1 MGQIVAERSALA
13 DFLDE
18 LPSLLLQYKQM
29 EYAQEERALERE
41 ERKASVAQQILIK
54 EYYDKK
60 DEIRT
65 TEKVF
70 DQYDN
75 LKPSDISSGGGAT
88 DLMSIVDKQNN
99 IDMNA
104 ITQNLNALGT
114 YQSELESSLGQLKG
128 QAQTLKEMQMGFAGP
143 EGVLQQHEYEAFQEH
158 ALKALEEGG
167 LGWSTTA
174 GADVEYYKK
183 DPTTR
188 QLQAMQIS
196 ERMKSD
202 HEKAGGGDYSI
213 FQHMMT
219 LGESEDLEDLAD
231 RLEIKDEAG
240 KTIHRPSEK
249 SLMLLQNMI
258 LQTNFEDFVT
268 GIETY
273 PSDRGGDELRADI
286 GSNFNLARLYSNISR
301 NMKAIQTLDTEL
313 AGINETPLETELNQF
328 TSNISGVTNKQALFG
343 LYDQFTTGLDPSQHE
358 QFFNAMEAELGGIDL
373 GASYM
378 EFKGIAGGGD
388 TIAIPDIE
396 IDGALRSLEQGFTL
410 TEMDD
415 RLINPFKDRIEP
427 DRDYYL
433 DDQLEQFL
441 QEEGIQ

>member
-128 QAQTLKEMQMGFAGP
+128 QAQTLKEMQMDFAGANR
-143 EGVLQQHEYEAFQEH
+143 VLEPHEYEAFQEH

-258 LQTNFEDFVT
+258 L
-268 GIETY
+268 I
-273 PSDRGGDELRADI
+273 
-286 GSNFNLARLYSNISR
+286 
-301 NMKAIQTLDTEL
+301 IQLST
-313 AGINETPLETELNQF
+313 
-328 TSNISGVTNKQALFG
+328 V
-343 LYDQFTTGLDPSQHE
+343 
-358 QFFNAMEAELGGIDL
+358 
-373 GASYM
+373 
-378 EFKGIAGGGD
+378 
-388 TIAIPDIE
+388 
-396 IDGALRSLEQGFTL
+396 
-410 TEMDD
+410 
-415 RLINPFKDRIEP
+415 
-427 DRDYYL
+427 
-433 DDQLEQFL
+433 
-441 QEEGIQ
+441 

>member
-358 QFFNAMEAELGGIDL
+358 QFFNAMEAELGMGDL
-373 GASYM
+373 WPAYM
-378 EFKGIAGGGD
+378 EFKGFAGGGD

-410 TEMDD
+410 PEMDD

>member
-378 EFKGIAGGGD
+378 EFKGFAGGGD

-410 TEMDD
+410 PEMDD